1 MYTVPDGRK
10 REGQFIRITIQV
22 SDIFLILPFGQGHAT
37 ESSHIGFCGI
47 RIILLRIHGP
57 CPGHT
62 EGKAYAGLKVCRMA
76 RGTRTSEWVEARHP
90 RGMKYFW
97 LTGRFVNLEPE
108 STDTDEW
115 ALAHGF
121 VSVVPVKIDLT
132 DCALLDKL
140 KGWEAL

>member
-62 EGKAYAGLKVCRMA
+62 EGKAYAGAASGKPDEIY
-76 RGTRTSEWVEARHP
+76 RGRTGYIIYRGRTPSSEGIQPSPETERQGLEEILQVGIQLQQGLSVRQGGKTS
-90 RGMKYFW
+90 RGR
-97 LTGRFVNLEPE
+97 G
-108 STDTDEW
+108 
-115 ALAHGF
+115 
-121 VSVVPVKIDLT
+121 
-132 DCALLDKL
+132 
-140 KGWEAL
+140 